1 MSRERQGLEQVAGQE
16 RNEAELLN
24 GPSSEGEERNRDVV
38 HARRFEDADGLFVP
52 GSEAINPRT
61 SPVPR
66 LAPPPASYAS
76 WPTARDAGGGGET
89 CGRSLRGGLGRAT
102 CRWTSTAP
110 TSSGQIT
117 GIVGRREGRG
127 AGFEVPA
134 RGGGEG
140 SGRVGAKQLVLSI

>member
-66 LAPPPASYAS
+66 LAPPPGKLCLLAN
-76 WPTARDAGGGGET
+76 RAG
-89 CGRSLRGGLGRAT
+89 
-102 CRWTSTAP
+102 
-110 TSSGQIT
+110 
-117 GIVGRREGRG
+117 
-127 AGFEVPA
+127 
-134 RGGGEG
+134 RGGGRG
-140 SGRVGAKQLVLSI
+140 DVWSVPAGRVGAGDVQMDVDGTDEQRADHGDRRQEGGTRSGF